1 MYSYEC
7 EVMCVSQRILW
18 TQEEAIVLLDALIKV
33 LNGHLTRS
41 DAEMLVSKMLRRLA
55 MYCGVE
61 IEDTFRNLTGIH
73 LQMLT
78 MEYIYTDGKSGLKKA
93 TMPKLFQDVVDL
105 YNNNKDLFYERLR
118 GISSME
124 NGYNV
129 FEWNIPVS
137 LSYTRP
143 VKCTYCN
150 DLLEDV
156 SSWKD
161 VYCGI
166 VSRLYTDYPD
176 QIASLINTNITTGVR
191 LDLADPMRVLDMIS
205 PFKISDFI
213 FLETNYSA
221 TDIAVKLKKFL
232 DVCNVDYQ
240 NVVIYYDRKMDA
252 EKLERVTSAVESYS
266 VLEKRFIDWMV
277 SSGNAQRTAQ
287 SYTSSI
293 RSAERYA
300 SKHSFTY
307 STILTENLQLCE
319 KAVDALLQDA
329 KFKEY
334 DIQQHRRFSAAM
346 KKYVSFLQ
354 QTEGHYEA
362 TNDRI
367 GILSDSKSSSGQ
379 TKEVSEGE
387 QLSITENVKIKYE
400 SILEQYFFDDGYQLG
415 RAIVRARFKR
425 YYFETYGIEMS
436 EPDEMIDKIIFA
448 IGDVRDGRVFPK
460 RSKDQHDLIDQ
471 IVSEMTELF
480 RSGVTAIYA
489 EAIYEK
495 YRQKLIDD
503 LHIYNS
509 EVLSELLLSKTVR
522 VFQRHRKSY
531 FSPIGVAGDVE
542 GDLKRI
548 VSSFHVPTSREEIHK
563 EAWFIPYD
571 KMKYMLSLYKA
582 FINMNEGRYLY
593 APNLPVSA
601 EELKEIIRLIS
612 AELECRTYITD
623 VELQAMIEKNLPGF
637 VINTEGLYEKGV
649 RDCLG
654 YLLRDHFSFNGPI
667 ITKSGTELRMA
678 DVFKE
683 FAKFHEELSLSEL
696 EIFAAEMNIPIYW
709 DNVLSEMI
717 LISEDLMILN
727 DFISFD
733 IDAIDSLLESMC
745 PGDYIPLQEIQLF
758 LSFPNIG
765 YMWNSYLLE
774 SYLYQVSKKFHLL
787 HVSFG
792 KKGAYGAMVKNT
804 APYQG
809 YRELA
814 IEVLSESNAVNS
826 KEAALQYLVNH
837 GYQARRRLDDIDGI
851 LKAAK
856 LLKEQKEKQ

>member
-41 DAEMLVSKMLRRLA
+41 EAEMLVSKMLRKRA
-55 MYCGVE
+55 MNCGVE
-61 IEDTFRNLTGIH
+61 IDDTFRNITGIH

-105 YNNNKDLFYERLR
+105 YNNNKDLFYERLQ

-346 KKYVSFLQ
+346 KKYVAFLKKSNDAKGESFSLNLSEGECADTESSFQYHEDVSMLLQ
-354 QTEGHYEA
+354 QYFPYGFKHDSVRDLMRFRMFAEKEKIHLPDDDE
-362 TNDRI
+362 
-367 GILSDSKSSSGQ
+367 ILSIIMSVGTVVENKIFVKSDKMAIEMRDIVNNIFDNGINVVYYETLLNVHIEWMKTNHISSETMLKELLKKEFPSFYYSKRFMVKGDKLTEKNAVTSEIKRVWGDCTVRRVEDLAVDLPYVPLENIWRVISGNSDFAW
-379 TKEVSEGE
+379 VSEGVYFLADSLIITPNEE
-387 QLSITENVKIKYE
+387 QEIIEYVQKMCDSKGYVSINELPLEGVAEQNYE
-400 SILEQYFFDDGYQLG
+400 LPLFTIQSVVYHRLL
-415 RAIVRARFKR
+415 
-425 YYFETYGIEMS
+425 
-436 EPDEMIDKIIFA
+436 
-448 IGDVRDGRVFPK
+448 FPK
-460 RSKDQHDLIDQ
+460 YTLNGKIL
-471 IVSEMTELF
+471 SEGCVE
-480 RSGVTAIYA
+480 
-489 EAIYEK
+489 
-495 YRQKLIDD
+495 IDD
-503 LHIYNS
+503 L
-509 EVLSELLLSKTVR
+509 LLLKQYLSQRTVCTFEELTEKDLEYSGSSR
-522 VFQRHRKSY
+522 RQNVFKALYDCMVRIDNSRFVSDNDVY
-531 FSPIGVAGDVE
+531 FNI
-542 GDLKRI
+542 
-548 VSSFHVPTSREEIHK
+548 EEID
-563 EAWFIPYD
+563 AA
-571 KMKYMLSLYKA
+571 LSSMIKDRFCA
-582 FINMNEGRYLY
+582 I
-593 APNLPVSA
+593 
-601 EELKEIIRLIS
+601 KEI
-612 AELECRTYITD
+612 TT
-623 VELQAMIEKNLPGF
+623 
-637 VINTEGLYEKGV
+637 
-649 RDCLG
+649 
-654 YLLRDHFSFNGPI
+654 
-667 ITKSGTELRMA
+667 
-678 DVFKE
+678 
-683 FAKFHEELSLSEL
+683 FALF
-696 EIFAAEMNIPIYW
+696 
-709 DNVLSEMI
+709 
-717 LISEDLMILN
+717 
-727 DFISFD
+727 
-733 IDAIDSLLESMC
+733 
-745 PGDYIPLQEIQLF
+745 PLCGQD
-758 LSFPNIG
+758 
-765 YMWNSYLLE
+765 WNHYLLE
-774 SYLYQVSKKFHLL
+774 SYCYRYSRRYSL
-787 HVSFG
+787 HVINFNDKNAGIIAEKSYSKSYIEMLTLALAKTDIELTPEVIGPYLFQSG
-792 KKGAYGAMVKNT
+792 YTAKRNYGW
-804 APYQG
+804 
-809 YRELA
+809 LA
-814 IEVLSESNAVNS
+814 EI
-826 KEAALQYLVNH
+826 AALAENL
-837 GYQARRRLDDIDGI
+837 R
-851 LKAAK
+851 
-856 LLKEQKEKQ
+856 KEI